1 MADER
6 VMLITGTRKGIG
18 RYLVDHYLNQG
29 YRVVGCS
36 REELEKPP
44 EKYQHFILDV
54 TDENAVKNLF
64 TTIRKQYNRLD
75 VLLNNAGIASMNHIL
90 LTPKSTAQK
99 IMDTNVIGTFL
110 FCREAARLMQINRFG
125 RIVNFST
132 VAVHLKIEGEAI
144 YTASKAAVNSLT
156 QVLARELAEFGITV
170 NAVAP
175 TPIQTDLIRNVPE
188 EKIQKLIERLAIK
201 RLGEY
206 PDVANVIDFF
216 LKPESSYITGQVV
229 NLGGVS

>member
-1 MADER
+1 MAEMP

-18 RYLVDHYLNQG
+18 RFLVDHYLAG
-29 YRVVGCS
+29 GFFVIGCS
-36 REELEKPP
+36 REELES
-44 EKYQHFILDV
+44 EAENYRHYCLDV
-54 TDENAVKNLF
+54 TDERAVKALF
-64 TTIRKQYNRLD
+64 TSIRKERGRLD
-75 VLLNNAGIASMNHIL
+75 ALLNNAGVASMNHIL

-110 FCREAARLMQINRFG
+110 FCREAARLMQLHGSG

-132 VAVHLKIEGEAI
+132 VAVHLKVEGEAI

-156 QVLARELAEFGITV
+156 QVLARELADFGITV

-175 TPIQTDLIRNVPE
+175 TPVQTDLIKNVPP
-188 EKIQKLIERLAIK
+188 EKIQKLIDRLAIK

-206 PDVANVIDFF
+206 RDIANVIDFF
-216 LKPESSYITGQVV
+216 LRSESDYITGQIIY
-229 NLGGVS
+229 LGGVS

>member
-1 MADER
+1 MADEK

-18 RYLVDHYLNQG
+18 RYLVDHYLSQG

-36 REELEKPP
+36 REEFEKPP
-44 EKYQHFILDV
+44 ENYQHFTLDV
-54 TDENAVKNLF
+54 TDEEAVKNLF
-64 TTIRKQYNRLD
+64 ATIRKQHKHLD

-188 EKIQKLIERLAIK
+188 EKIRKLIERLAIK

-206 PDVANVIDFF
+206 TDVANVIDFF
-216 LKPESSYITGQVV
+216 LKPESSYITGQVL

>member
-1 MADER
+1 MAEQPI
-6 VMLITGTRKGIG
+6 MLITGTHKGIG
-18 RYLVDHYLNQG
+18 RYLVDHYIGQG
-29 YRVVGCS
+29 YFVIGCS
-36 REELEKPP
+36 REEMEKQPGGY
-44 EKYQHFILDV
+44 KHFCLDV
-54 TDENAVKNLF
+54 TNEGAVKAMF
-64 TTIRKQYNRLD
+64 TSIRKEQKRLD
-75 VLLNNAGIASMNHIL
+75 VLINNAGIASMNHIL
-90 LTPKSTAQK
+90 LTPKSTVQK

-110 FCREAARLMQINRFG
+110 FSREAARLMQVNHFG

-132 VAVHLKIEGEAI
+132 VAVHLKIEGEAV

-156 QVLARELAEFGITV
+156 QVMARELAEFGITV

-175 TPIQTDLIRNVPE
+175 TPIQTDLIRNVPP

-206 PDVANVIDFF
+206 QDVANVIDFF
-216 LKPESSYITGQVV
+216 IKPESGYITGQIV